1 MQLFRLYSG
10 NDQQSHLEE
19 LKIPFAPGQVAEQ
32 TPLQPATGVIF
43 TRMAPG
49 AFVDWHNA
57 PRRQYVITLAGG
69 VEIGLGDGS
78 LHRFGPG
85 EGNFGRRPHRKGSH
99 DPGSRR
105 RASYYDD
112 RSAERLICS
121 RERKY
126 GAKRSKSTEAIP
138 SPAEPQE
145 RTRSSDALRAQKSL
159 LFQTRWRESVCVSN
173 PRSGYADVRPPRR
186 AAPINFLSSRACHFG
201 LGA

>member
-1 MQLFRLYSG
+1 MRLFRLYSG

-19 LKIPFAPGQVAEQ
+19 LKMSFAPAQSAEQ

-85 EGNFGRRPHRKGSH
+85 EGILAEDLTGKGH
-99 DPGSRR
+99 TT
-105 RASYYDD
+105 RAIGNEP
-112 RSAERLICS
+112 RVMMV
-121 RERKY
+121 
-126 GAKRSKSTEAIP
+126 IP
-138 SPAEPQE
+138 LK
-145 RTRSSDALRAQKSL
+145 D
-159 LFQTRWRESVCVSN
+159 
-173 PRSGYADVRPPRR
+173 
-186 AAPINFLSSRACHFG
+186 
-201 LGA
+201 